1 MSYVHAS
8 LLDPMLDVATG
19 RQYWLAFHTADPE
32 GASGLHEC
40 TGLNRQPIGTALWDD
55 LYDDHPFGGRMATSG
70 TTINFGQ
77 SSAAELL
84 RWTALWSDETGGTA
98 LATRPLAVPIQ
109 TAVGMTV
116 LLPAGNF
123 RFRAYGGASETDVI
137 DDD

>member
-1 MSYVHAS
+1 MSYVHPS
-8 LLDPMLDVATG
+8 LLDPVLDVATG
-19 RQYWLAFHTADPE
+19 RQYWLAFHTDDPE
-32 GASGLHEC
+32 GASGLHESI
-40 TGLNRQPIGTALWDD
+40 GLGRQPIGTALWDA
-55 LYDDHPFGGRMATSG
+55 LYDDHPLGGRMATSG

-84 RWTALWSDETGGTA
+84 RWTALWSDENGGTA
-98 LATRPLAVPIQ
+98 LATRILAVPIQ

-123 RFRAYGGASETDVI
+123 RFRAYGGASETTVI